1 MKKIF
6 NLALMSAMALTG
18 TWFISACSSSEDTIA
33 EQPQGPNG
41 NEDTSN
47 NEVFTKFVFNVST
60 GNTAT
65 SGNTQSAPKAE
76 DFTRQSSGATQ
87 AVNTETF
94 RGITNAA
101 LFTYKLTGDPTGDGK
116 HLAAATVANKYIDLG
131 SPIASATISSSQ
143 SHRVL
148 EMTLPINTNTMLFY
162 GKAPE
167 GTASSA
173 EVNKGYSAYD
183 LYGHLDGYTLAG
195 GTGDNAG
202 KDISAANFELG
213 KRMTADN
220 KAKYEMIKTLLGGV
234 LTCIINTKIANGDH
248 VALSAANGYG
258 VDVATTD
265 YPDVVNW
272 ADYANNNNTSPVE
285 ANHELYALEKK
296 LSDVYKALT
305 TINVA
310 GGELRAGYGTA
321 ILHTIQ
327 DAWSV
332 INSVQCATPFSK
344 GEAVAKKLAQLINTR
359 LFFYFTATVPTSGDN
374 KGGAVTD
381 VAFGAVNQM
390 ILQFNNDTAWPTE
403 AGTKP
408 TISGI
413 ESENLANFPMAYSVP
428 SGAAHY
434 DWNATK
440 KAFEYVTNYS
450 TASVGGAGG
459 FTVDSYFYPAEL
471 LYFGNSPLRVSGTEH
486 KEPTYPNGVDN
497 WKTDA
502 NWSADWAKNSHVVST
517 TRSVAMQNNINYG
530 TALLK
535 TTVGYKTL
543 TLKDNNHAI
552 QKAKDSSIADTDE
565 PDKVINVNA
574 TSFQLV
580 GLVIGGQ
587 SKKVGWDFTPKTSDN
602 SQGYV
607 YDKAIPEGAEAI
619 PGTVNTAST
628 PNYTLL
634 FDNYKATDGAQD
646 NVYVALELRNNTG
659 EDFYGKHSLI
669 RNGDSFYLVG
679 KLDPT
684 SKTWASLTQTTN
696 DHPLPPYNTD
706 GTSKEVVRVF
716 MQDYM
721 TTANF
726 WFDTNSLHE
735 ALLTVPDLRHSS
747 LTLGLSVDMNWST
760 GITFDDVILGQ

>member
-1 MKKIF
+1 MKKSFIY
-6 NLALMSAMALTG
+6 ALLCAIALTG
-18 TWFISACSSSEDTIA
+18 TTIFSSCSSSEDTA
-33 EQPQGPNG
+33 DVNPNY
-41 NEDTSN
+41 NPET
-47 NEVFTKFVFNVST
+47 NEVVTKFVFNVST
-60 GNTAT
+60 GNEA
-65 SGNTQSAPKAE
+65 A
-76 DFTRQSSGATQ
+76 TRQSSAATQ

-101 LFTYKLTGDPTGDGK
+101 LFTYKLPNDGK
-116 HLAAATVANKYIDLG
+116 HIAAAAVADKYIDLG
-131 SPIASATISSSQ
+131 SPIASATINNTN

-148 EMTLPINTNTMLFY
+148 EMSLPINTNTMLFY

-173 EVNKGYSAYD
+173 ENGKGYSAYD

-195 GTGDNAG
+195 GTGDDAG

-213 KRMTADN
+213 KRMTVEN
-220 KAKYEMIKTLLGGV
+220 KAKYEMIKKLLGGV
-234 LTCIINTKIANGDH
+234 LTCIINTKINH
-248 VALSAANGYG
+248 VALPAETYGIAVDANEYN
-258 VDVATTD
+258 DIT
-265 YPDVVNW
+265 W
-272 ADYANNNNTSPVE
+272 ADYANSTNTSPVE
-285 ANHELYALEKK
+285 TSHVLYALEVK
-296 LSDVYKALT
+296 LANVYKALT
-305 TINVA
+305 TIQQST
-310 GGELRAGYGTA
+310 GELRAGYGTA

-332 INSVQCATPFSK
+332 INSVRCATPFSK
-344 GEAVAKKLAQLINTR
+344 GEAVAKKMAELIHDR
-359 LFFYFTATVPTSGDN
+359 ISSYFNGTVPTSGDN
-374 KGGAVTD
+374 KGGAVSD
-381 VAFGAVNQM
+381 VTFKDVNTMINAFNA
-390 ILQFNNDTAWPTE
+390 DSAWPTDA
-403 AGTKP
+403 AGTRP
-408 TISGI
+408 TIDGI
-413 ESENLANFPMAYSVP
+413 TSEILANFPMAYAVP

-434 DWNATK
+434 AWKSGTK
-440 KAFEYVTNYS
+440 TFEYVTNYS
-450 TASVGGAGG
+450 TASVGGAGE

-497 WKTDA
+497 WNTDDR
-502 NWSADWAKNSHVVST
+502 WSADWTKGSHVVST

-552 QKAKDSSIADTDE
+552 QKAKDQSIAVSDE
-565 PDKVINVNA
+565 PDKEITVNG

-587 SKKVGWDFTPKTSDN
+587 YKKVGWDFTPKTSEN

-619 PGTVNTAST
+619 PGTANTAST

-634 FDNYKATDGAQD
+634 FDNYKSGEGAQD
-646 NVYVALELRNNTG
+646 IVYVALELKNNTG
-659 EDFYGKHSLI
+659 DDFYGKHGLI

-679 KLDPT
+679 KLDPANYT
-684 SKTWASLTQTTN
+684 SAQNPVALPWGNLGQLSN
-696 DHPLPPYNTD
+696 DHPLPPYNGD
-706 GTSKEVVRVF
+706 GTSIQKVRVF
-716 MQDYM
+716 MQDFM

-726 WFDTNSLHE
+726 WFGENSLKE
-735 ALLTVPDLRHSS
+735 ALLTVPDLRYSS

-760 GITFDDVILGQ
+760 GISFENVILGQ

>member
-1 MKKIF
+1 MKKNFIY
-6 NLALMSAMALTG
+6 ALMSAIALTG
-18 TWFISACSSSEDTIA
+18 ATMFTACSS
-33 EQPQGPNG
+33 
-41 NEDTSN
+41 NEDTADVN
-47 NEVFTKFVFNVST
+47 PNFDPKTNEVLTKFVFNVST
-60 GNTAT
+60 GNEAT
-65 SGNTQSAPKAE
+65 
-76 DFTRQSSGATQ
+76 TRQSSAATQ

-101 LFTYKLTGDPTGDGK
+101 LFTYKLADDGK
-116 HLAAATVANKYIDLG
+116 HLAAAAVANKYIDLG
-131 SPIASATISSSQ
+131 SAIASATIDNTN

-148 EMTLPINTNTMLFY
+148 EMSLPINTNTMLFY

-173 EVNKGYSAYD
+173 EAEKGYTAYD
-183 LYGHLDGYTLAG
+183 VYGHLDAYNLAG
-195 GTGDNAG
+195 GTGDDAG

-213 KRMTADN
+213 KRMTPAN
-220 KAKYEMIKTLLGGV
+220 KTKYEEIKELLGGV
-234 LTCIINTKIANGDH
+234 LTCIINTKIANEDH
-248 VALSAANGYG
+248 VALTAAGGYG
-258 VDVATTD
+258 VDVATD
-265 YPDVVNW
+265 EYPATVNW

-285 ANHELYALEKK
+285 TTHELYPLEKK
-296 LSDVYKALT
+296 LADVYKALT
-305 TINVA
+305 TIDVA
-310 GGELRAGYGTA
+310 DGELRAGYGSA

-332 INSVQCATPFSK
+332 INSIKCATPFSK
-344 GEAVAKKLAQLINTR
+344 SEAVAKKMAELIHDR
-359 LFFYFTATVPTSGDN
+359 ISGYFNGTVPISGDN
-374 KGGAVTD
+374 KGGAVSD
-381 VAFGAVNQM
+381 VTFRAVNTM
-390 ILQFNNDTAWPTE
+390 ITAFNADSAWPTE

-408 TISGI
+408 SIDGI
-413 ESENLANFPMAYSVP
+413 TSETLANFPMAYAVP

-434 DWNATK
+434 EWKSSEK
-440 KAFEYVTNYS
+440 KFEYVTNYS

-486 KEPTYPNGVDN
+486 KEPTYPNGVDS
-497 WKTDA
+497 WKTDG
-502 NWSADWAKNSHVVST
+502 NWSADWTKNSHVVST

-552 QKAKDSSIADTDE
+552 QKDKDSSLGDNDE
-565 PDKVINVNA
+565 PDKVINVTA

-580 GLVIGGQ
+580 GIVIGGQ
-587 SKKVGWDFTPKTSDN
+587 YKKVGWDFTPKTSEN

-619 PGTVNTAST
+619 PGTVNTASA
-628 PNYTLL
+628 PNYTLV
-634 FDNYKATDGAQD
+634 FDNIVPGSTNETDQ
-646 NVYVALELRNNTG
+646 NKVYVALELKNNTG
-659 EDFYGKHSLI
+659 HDFYGKHSLI
-669 RNGDSFYLVG
+669 RAGDSFYLIG
-679 KLDPT
+679 KLDPANYT
-684 SKTWASLTQTTN
+684 SAVPPVALPWSNLTQKSN
-696 DHPLPPYNTD
+696 DHPLPPYNAD
-706 GTSKEVVRVF
+706 GSSKEFVRVF
-716 MQDYM
+716 MQDFM

-726 WFDTNSLHE
+726 WFGENSLKE

-760 GITFDDVILGQ
+760 GISFENVILGQ

>member
-6 NLALMSAMALTG
+6 SLALMSAMALTG

-33 EQPQGPNG
+33 EQPQSKIGD
-41 NEDTSN
+41 EDTSN

-87 AVNTETF
+87 ATTDETF

-101 LFTYKLTGDPTGDGK
+101 LFTYKLADDGK
-116 HLAAATVANKYIDLG
+116 HLAAAAVANKYIDLG
-131 SPIASATISSSQ
+131 SPIASATINSTQ

-148 EMTLPINTNTMLFY
+148 EMSLPINTNTMLFY
-162 GKAPE
+162 GRAPE
-167 GTASSA
+167 GTASSG
-173 EVNKGYSAYD
+173 ETQKGYSAYD
-183 LYGHLDGYTLAG
+183 LYGHLDDYTLAG

-202 KDISAANFELG
+202 KEISAANFELG
-213 KRMTADN
+213 KRMTTAN
-220 KAKYEMIKTLLGGV
+220 KTKYEEIKKLLGGV

-248 VALSAANGYG
+248 VALPAETYGIAVAADEYN
-258 VDVATTD
+258 DIT
-265 YPDVVNW
+265 W

-285 ANHELYALEKK
+285 TTHELYPLEKK

-344 GEAVAKKLAQLINTR
+344 GEAVAKKMAELIHDR
-359 LFFYFTATVPTSGDN
+359 ISGYFNGTVPTSGDN
-374 KGGAVTD
+374 KGGAVSD
-381 VAFGAVNQM
+381 VTFKAVNTM
-390 ILQFNNDTAWPTE
+390 ITAFNVDAAWPTGA
-403 AGTKP
+403 AGSKP
-408 TISGI
+408 SIDGI
-413 ESENLANFPMAYSVP
+413 TSENLTNFPMAYSVP

-434 DWNATK
+434 DWKSATK
-440 KAFEYVTNYS
+440 TFEYVTNYS

-486 KEPTYPNGVDN
+486 KEPTYPNGADN
-497 WKTDA
+497 WKTDGS
-502 NWSADWAKNSHVVST
+502 WSTDWTKNSHVVST

-552 QKAKDSSIADTDE
+552 QAAKDQSLSATDE
-565 PDKVINVNA
+565 PDKEITVNA

-587 SKKVGWDFTPKTSDN
+587 YKKVGWDFTPKTSDN
-602 SQGYV
+602 TQGYV

-619 PGTVNTAST
+619 PGTANTAST

-634 FDNYKATDGAQD
+634 FDNYKAGDGTQD
-646 NVYVALELRNNTG
+646 NVYVALELKNNTG
-659 EDFYGKHSLI
+659 QDFYGKHSLI
-669 RNGDSFYLVG
+669 RAGDSFYLVG

-684 SKTWASLTQTTN
+684 GKAWSDLVQKSN
-696 DHPLPPYNTD
+696 DHPLPPYNAN

-726 WFDTNSLHE
+726 WFGENSLKE
-735 ALLTVPDLRHSS
+735 ALLTVPDLRHST
-747 LTLGLSVDMNWST
+747 LTLGLSVDMEWST
-760 GITFDDVILGQ
+760 GITFGNVILGE

>member
-1 MKKIF
+1 MKKLF
-6 NLALMSAMALTG
+6 NYAFLSAIALTG
-18 TWFISACSSSEDTIA
+18 ATMFTACSSSEDSTA
-33 EQPQGPNG
+33 STEEQNPNF
-41 NEDTSN
+41 NPVT
-47 NEVFTKFVFNVST
+47 NEVLTKFVFSVST
-60 GNTAT
+60 GNQAT
-65 SGNTQSAPKAE
+65 
-76 DFTRQSSGATQ
+76 TRQSSSATQ
-87 AVNTETF
+87 ATTSETF

-116 HLAAATVANKYIDLG
+116 HLPAATTADKYIDLG
-131 SPIASATISSSQ
+131 SPVASATISNTN

-148 EMTLPINTNTMLFY
+148 EMSLPINTNTMLFY

-173 EVNKGYSAYD
+173 EATKGYSAYD
-183 LYGHLDGYTLAG
+183 LYGHLDAYTLAG
-195 GTGDNAG
+195 GTGDDAG

-213 KRMTADN
+213 KRMTAAN
-220 KAKYEMIKTLLGGV
+220 KTKYEEIKKLLGGV

-248 VALSAANGYG
+248 VALSAGTYG

-265 YPDVVNW
+265 YPAVVNW
-272 ADYANNNNTSPVE
+272 YDYANNNNTSPVE
-285 ANHELYALEKK
+285 TTHELYPLEKK
-296 LSDVYKALT
+296 LADVYNALT
-305 TINVA
+305 TIQQST
-310 GGELRAGYGTA
+310 GELRAGYGTA

-332 INSVQCATPFSK
+332 INSVKCATPFSK
-344 GEAVAKKLAQLINTR
+344 GEAVAKKMAELIHNEINT
-359 LFFYFTATVPTSGDN
+359 YFDGTVPVSGDN
-374 KGGAVTD
+374 KGGAVSD
-381 VAFGAVNQM
+381 VTFKAVNAM
-390 ILQFNNDTAWPTE
+390 MTAFNADTAWPT
-403 AGTKP
+403 ATHP
-408 TISGI
+408 TVSSI
-413 ESENLANFPMAYSVP
+413 ESEDLTKFPMAYSVP

-434 DWNATK
+434 DWKSETK
-440 KAFEYVTNYS
+440 TFEYVTDYS

-502 NWSADWAKNSHVVST
+502 SWTTDWVKDSHVVST
-517 TRSVAMQNNINYG
+517 TRSVAMRNNINYG
-530 TALLK
+530 SALLK

-552 QKAKDSSIADTDE
+552 QKAKDSSLADSDE
-565 PDKVINVNA
+565 PDKEITVNA

-587 SKKVGWDFTPKTSDN
+587 YKKVGWDFTPKTSDN

-634 FDNYKATDGAQD
+634 FDNYKAGDVAQD
-646 NVYVALELRNNTG
+646 VVYVALELRNNTG
-659 EDFYGKHSLI
+659 QDFYGKHNLI
-669 RNGDSFYLVG
+669 RNGDSFYLIG
-679 KLDPT
+679 KLDPANYT
-684 SKTWASLTQTTN
+684 SATTPVALPWSNLSQKSN
-696 DHPLPPYNTD
+696 DHPLPPYNAD
-706 GTSKEVVRVF
+706 GTSKQVVRVF
-716 MQDYM
+716 MQDFM

-726 WFDTNSLHE
+726 WFGENSLHE

-760 GITFDDVILGQ
+760 GITFSDVILGQ

>member
-1 MKKIF
+1 MKKLF
-6 NLALMSAMALTG
+6 NYALFGAIALTG
-18 TWFISACSSSEDTIA
+18 TFGLTACSSSDEAA
-33 EQPQGPNG
+33 ENNPNY
-41 NEDTSN
+41 NPET
-47 NEVFTKFVFNVST
+47 NEVLTKFVFSVST
-60 GNTAT
+60 GNQAT
-65 SGNTQSAPKAE
+65 
-76 DFTRQSSGATQ
+76 TRQSSAATQ

-101 LFTYKLTGDPTGDGK
+101 LFTYKLGTDGK
-116 HLAAATVANKYIDLG
+116 HLAEATVANKYIDLG
-131 SPIASATISSSQ
+131 QPVASSTITSTQ

-148 EMTLPINTNTMLFY
+148 EMSLPINTNTMLFY

-167 GTASSA
+167 GTASGGEA
-173 EVNKGYSAYD
+173 HKGYSAYD
-183 LYGHLDGYTLAG
+183 VYGHLDAYTLAG
-195 GTGDNAG
+195 GTGDNEG
-202 KDISAANFELG
+202 KDISEANFELG
-213 KRMTADN
+213 KRMTDEN
-220 KAKYEMIKTLLGGV
+220 KTKYEMIKKLLGGV
-234 LTCIINTKIANGDH
+234 LTCIINTKIDNGDH
-248 VALSAANGYG
+248 VALAAADGYG
-258 VDVATTD
+258 VDVATNE
-265 YPDVVNW
+265 YPATVNW
-272 ADYANNNNTSPVE
+272 ADYAKNNNTSPVE
-285 ANHELYALEKK
+285 TTHELYPLEIK
-296 LSDVYKALT
+296 LADVYKALT
-305 TINVA
+305 TIDVA
-310 GGELRAGYGTA
+310 GGELRAGYGSA

-344 GEAVAKKLAQLINTR
+344 GEAVAKKMAELIHERINS
-359 LFFYFTATVPTSGDN
+359 YFNGTVPISGDN
-374 KGGAVTD
+374 KGGAVSD
-381 VAFGAVNQM
+381 VTFKAVNTM
-390 ILQFNNDTAWPTE
+390 ITAFNADTAWPTE

-408 TISGI
+408 TIDGI
-413 ESENLANFPMAYSVP
+413 TSENLANFPMAYAVP

-434 DWNATK
+434 DWISAK
-440 KAFEYVTNYS
+440 KMFEYVTNYS
-450 TASVGGAGG
+450 TVSVGGAGG

-471 LYFGNSPLRVSGTEH
+471 LYFGNSPLRVSATEH

-502 NWSADWAKNSHVVST
+502 SWSADWTKNSHVVST

-530 TALLK
+530 SALLK

-552 QKAKDSSIADTDE
+552 QKAKDQTLSDSDE
-565 PDKVINVNA
+565 PDKEITVNA

-587 SKKVGWDFTPKTSDN
+587 YKKVGWDFTPKTSEN

-619 PGTVNTAST
+619 PGTANTASA

-634 FDNYKATDGAQD
+634 FDNYKAGDVAQD
-646 NVYVALELRNNTG
+646 NVYVALELKNNTG

-679 KLDPT
+679 MLNPT
-684 SKTWASLTQTTN
+684 TKAWNDLVQASS
-696 DHPLPPYNTD
+696 DHPLPPYNAD
-706 GTSKEVVRVF
+706 GTSIQKVRVF
-716 MQDYM
+716 MQDFM

-726 WFDTNSLHE
+726 WFGEESLHE
-735 ALLTVPDLRHSS
+735 ALLTVPDLRNSS

-760 GITFDDVILGQ
+760 GLTFENVILGE

>member
-1 MKKIF
+1 MKKLF
-6 NLALMSAMALTG
+6 NYAFLSAIALTG
-18 TWFISACSSSEDTIA
+18 ATMFTACSSSEDTA
-33 EQPQGPNG
+33 DVNPNY
-41 NEDTSN
+41 NSET
-47 NEVFTKFVFNVST
+47 NEVVTKFVFNVST
-60 GNTAT
+60 GNEAT
-65 SGNTQSAPKAE
+65 
-76 DFTRQSSGATQ
+76 TRQSSAATQ
-87 AVNTETF
+87 ATTSETF

-101 LFTYKLTGDPTGDGK
+101 LFTYKLADDGK
-116 HLAAATVANKYIDLG
+116 HLAAAAVANKFIDLG
-131 SPIASATISSSQ
+131 QPVASSTITSTQ

-148 EMTLPINTNTMLFY
+148 EMSLPINTNTMLFY

-173 EVNKGYSAYD
+173 EAQNGYTAYD
-183 LYGHLDGYTLAG
+183 VYGHLDAYTLAG

-213 KRMTADN
+213 KRMTTAN
-220 KAKYEMIKTLLGGV
+220 KTKYEEIKKLLGGV

-248 VALSAANGYG
+248 VALSAENYG
-258 VDVATTD
+258 VAVAADEYNDIT
-265 YPDVVNW
+265 W

-285 ANHELYALEKK
+285 TTHELYPLEKK
-296 LSDVYKALT
+296 LADVYKALT
-305 TINVA
+305 TIQQST
-310 GGELRAGYGTA
+310 GELRAGYGTA

-344 GEAVAKKLAQLINTR
+344 GEAVAKKMAELIHEEISR
-359 LFFYFTATVPTSGDN
+359 YFNGTVPVSGDN
-374 KGGAVTD
+374 KGGAVSD
-381 VAFGAVNQM
+381 VTFKGVNTM
-390 ILQFNNDTAWPTE
+390 MTTFNADAAWPT
-403 AGTKP
+403 ATHP
-408 TISGI
+408 TVSGI
-413 ESENLANFPMAYSVP
+413 ESEDLTKFPMAYAVP

-434 DWNATK
+434 EWKSDTK
-440 KAFEYVTNYS
+440 TFEYVTNYS

-502 NWSADWAKNSHVVST
+502 SWSTDWVKDSHVVST
-517 TRSVAMQNNINYG
+517 TRSVAMRNNINYG
-530 TALLK
+530 SALLK

-552 QKAKDSSIADTDE
+552 QKAKDPSLSDSDE
-565 PDKVINVNA
+565 PDKEITVNA

-587 SKKVGWDFTPKTSDN
+587 YKKVGWDFTPKTSGN

-607 YDKAIPEGAEAI
+607 YDKAIPVGAEAI
-619 PGTVNTAST
+619 PGTANTASA

-634 FDNYKATDGAQD
+634 FDNYKAGEEAQD
-646 NVYVALELRNNTG
+646 IVYVALELKNNTG
-659 EDFYGKHSLI
+659 QDFYGKHSLI
-669 RNGDSFYLVG
+669 RAGDSFYLVG
-679 KLDPT
+679 KLDP
-684 SKTWASLTQTTN
+684 SAITWASLTQTTN
-696 DHPLPPYNTD
+696 DHPLPPYNND
-706 GTSKEVVRVF
+706 GSSIQTVRVF

-747 LTLGLSVDMNWST
+747 LTLGLSVDMQWST
-760 GITFDDVILGQ
+760 GITFSDVILGQ